1 VNAAVR
7 HSLNPDNDMK
17 GLTYV
22 ERFAAPGIGLRPT
35 FVGLGTVTAD
45 AQHSGYYPLHRHQH
59 YELIVP
65 QRGVYRCMVNEV
77 AWVLPKD
84 SCLLVQPGDRHEDQV
99 AAGGA
104 HSALWFTLA
113 GAPLLAARAEP
124 LIPRSS
130 GLDVALSALF
140 AEPDER
146 DDALAAHVREAL
158 AATCVWR
165 LIQAIPL
172 AARSPAFH
180 GESEDDAFR
189 GAIIRLFEQRADQP
203 LTLHDMARDLHLG
216 ERTLTSHCRRMLGT
230 TPQQAFL
237 SVRLARARALL
248 TGTTLSVKEVAATC
262 GFADQFHFS
271 RVFKKHYGKSPSQ
284 R

>member
-1 VNAAVR
+1 
-7 HSLNPDNDMK
+7 MK

-35 FVGLGTVTAD
+35 FIGLGTVTAD
-45 AQHSGYYPLHRHQH
+45 AQHSGNYPLHRHQH

-65 QRGVYRCMVNEV
+65 QRGVYRGTVNEV

-113 GAPLLAARAEP
+113 GAPLLAAHADP
-124 LIPRSS
+124 IIPRSS
-130 GLDVALSALF
+130 GLDAALTALF
-140 AEPDER
+140 AEPDVR
-146 DDALAAHVREAL
+146 NDALAAHVREAL

-172 AARSPAFH
+172 ISRSPAFH

-189 GAIIRLFEQRADQP
+189 GAIIRLFEQHADQP
-203 LTLHDMARDLHLG
+203 LTLRTMARALRQG
-216 ERTLTSHCRRMLGT
+216 ERTLTGRCRRVLGA

-237 SVRLARARALL
+237 AVRLERARALL

-271 RVFKKHYGKSPSQ
+271 RVFKKRYGTSPSQ

>member
-1 VNAAVR
+1 VR

-35 FVGLGTVTAD
+35 FIGLGTVTAD
-45 AQHSGYYPLHRHQH
+45 AQRSGNYPLHRHQH

-65 QRGVYRCMVNEV
+65 QRGVYRCTVNEV
-77 AWVLPKD
+77 ALVLPKD
-84 SCLLVQPGDRHEDQV
+84 ACLLVQPGDRHEDQV

-104 HSALWFTLA
+104 HSALWFTLP
-113 GAPLLAARAEP
+113 GAPLLAAHAEP
-124 LIPRSS
+124 IIPRTPQ
-130 GLDVALSALF
+130 LNSALTALF
-140 AEPDER
+140 TEPDVR
-146 DDALAAHVREAL
+146 DEALAAHAREAL

-172 AARSPAFH
+172 AARSLAFH

-216 ERTLTSHCRRMLGT
+216 ERTLTSHCRRVLGA

-237 SVRLARARALL
+237 AVRLERARALL
-248 TGTTLSVKEVAATC
+248 IGTTLSVKEVAATC

-271 RVFKKHYGKSPSQ
+271 RVFKKRYGRPPSQ
-284 R
+284 RRT